1 MVLSLPALTQTAAL
15 RLRSYPRGFP
25 SIPTR
30 GFFVQLPTMA
40 ATSPAAGESVPA
52 ANNSD
57 QVEASSSES
66 KPEQKLGNLSANII
80 PHLFKLY
87 DCTATAA
94 DYEIYA
100 PKAVFEDPLMQ
111 AHGVKQIKS
120 AFYSIPKIFKEAQ
133 IVDYTITEE
142 ETVPGSGEI
151 RIDNVQRYKVAGKTI
166 NMVSLIKL
174 QVQDGKVV
182 RHEDLWDKNPLK
194 NRETVKVPLM
204 GRALE
209 GIRRGN
215 MMVTHLLMGF
225 GKDHNPKN

>member
-111 AHGVKQIKS
+111 AHG
-120 AFYSIPKIFKEAQ
+120 YSTQP
-133 IVDYTITEE
+133 
-142 ETVPGSGEI
+142 
-151 RIDNVQRYKVAGKTI
+151 
-166 NMVSLIKL
+166 
-174 QVQDGKVV
+174 
-182 RHEDLWDKNPLK
+182 
-194 NRETVKVPLM
+194 
-204 GRALE
+204 
-209 GIRRGN
+209 
-215 MMVTHLLMGF
+215 
-225 GKDHNPKN
+225 